1 MAAGPRRDHGLRR
14 RILGALVAAYLVV
27 PILTVELHPRVGGED
42 CVARVEVVGK
52 LNETLAGKLQ
62 YFKVRSLKG
71 RSPASEFVV
80 TIDRDYTRVAGPALL
95 EAGDRFRVA
104 GGLMTPEIFYGD
116 QYLFFGLPQIYASQI
131 KEGLFWPTQRI
142 EMRILYLAPL
152 MGFLAPIAVI
162 ILPGEEE
169 YTPLAFAVYLAKT
182 FVIGVAVVLAVWFR
196 RSRGGLLLIAFGY
209 AVASMALS
217 MPILQELY

>member
-1 MAAGPRRDHGLRR
+1 MEVGPRWDHRLRR
-14 RILGALVAAYLVV
+14 KILGGLIAAYLVM
-27 PILTVELHPRVGGED
+27 PILTVGLQPRVGGED

-62 YFKVRSLKG
+62 YFRARSLKG

-80 TIDRDYTRVAGPALL
+80 TIDRDYTRRVRAALL
-95 EAGDRFRVA
+95 KAGKSFWVA
-104 GGLMTPEIFYGD
+104 GGLMTREVYYGD
-116 QYLFFGLPQIYASQI
+116 HYLFFGMPQIYTSQI

-142 EMRILYLAPL
+142 EMRILYLAPV

-182 FVIGVAVVLAVWFR
+182 FLIGIAVVLAVLFR
-196 RSRGGLLLIAFGY
+196 RSRDVLLLIAFGY